1 MRHPLESIYNPYRK
15 QLFLA
20 FFCLTVILF
29 AIFWI
34 LDQPLQTEAAPMGIV
49 SFELA
54 GDPITARTITDSWKQ
69 LSLLL
74 SSVAGQPNPDI
85 VNTPYVLAGFGLG
98 LDYRFMPCYALAL
111 AFGTLLA
118 TQKHQDWI
126 YTLGAF
132 AGYGAFA
139 APLFDALENFALLR
153 VLLGAYQSSYPAIAA
168 YCAIVKFGLIIFG
181 LLVCLIGKIYQI
193 NKGNHRLHLACL

>member
-15 QLFLA
+15 KLFFLFLS
-20 FFCLTVILF
+20 LTLILY
-29 AIFWI
+29 AVFWA
-34 LDQPLQTEAAPMGIV
+34 LDQPLRTDAAPMGIV

-54 GDPITARTITDSWKQ
+54 GDPISARAITDSWKQ

-85 VNTPYVLAGFGLG
+85 VNTPYVFAAFGLG
-98 LDYRFMPCYALAL
+98 LDYLFMPSYALAL

-118 TQKHQDWI
+118 TQKHRGWI

-139 APLFDALENFALLR
+139 AILFDAVENFALLR
-153 VLLGAYQSSYPAIAA
+153 ILLGEDQSSYPAIAA

-181 LLVCLIGKIYQI
+181 LLVCAIGIFRN
-193 NKGNHRLHLACL
+193 NKRNDSLPLAGL